1 MGGLNNLKCP
11 YNIKTIFVTT
21 TSLQS
26 GAKIMRLL
34 YFLLFLKFLPSSVD
48 NVEKQNWATQGLRH
62 IHNIVEIALLSLSF
76 LTE

>member
-1 MGGLNNLKCP
+1 
-11 YNIKTIFVTT
+11 
-21 TSLQS
+21 
-26 GAKIMRLL
+26 MRLL

-62 IHNIVEIALLSLSF
+62 IPNIVEIALLSLSF